1 MPIQVD
7 EHRADTTEM
16 AACAVRS
23 VNLTADDQT
32 TTGVVLA
39 LQRRHDRFVWAAD
52 TNSVRIED
60 DLDADAEFRYELSG
74 SPPGSNLGLPGWFVF
89 ECGRA
94 WHPLD
99 VGKGRLVQRDRLTQ
113 PSAAK

>member
-1 MPIQVD
+1 
-7 EHRADTTEM
+7 M
-16 AACAVRS
+16 AACAARS

-60 DLDADAEFRYELSG
+60 DLDADAEFRVRLCRVPAWQQFG
-74 SPPGSNLGLPGWFVF
+74 VTGAVRCLNA
-89 ECGRA
+89 GRA
-94 WHPLD
+94 WHLLG
-99 VGKGRLVQRDRLTQ
+99 VGKVLLVRRDRLTQ
-113 PSAAK
+113 PAGR